1 MTHSSFL
8 IPHSSSAR
16 LRAALGLAALVWAA
30 LLAVGFV
37 APGGWVWGMAG
48 PIGHMENYMISL
60 WFVTL
65 VAAPL
70 LAWREPLQ
78 RTGAIQLFLLGV
90 LAVVVSSLRNE
101 PPKLISDAPPLL
113 AAALTAGAVIWTHPD
128 RARLWRM

>member
-1 MTHSSFL
+1 
-8 IPHSSSAR
+8 
-16 LRAALGLAALVWAA
+16 
-30 LLAVGFV
+30 
-37 APGGWVWGMAG
+37 
-48 PIGHMENYMISL
+48 MISL

-65 VAAPL
+65 VVAPL

-78 RTGAIQLFLLGV
+78 RTAAIQLFLLGV

>member
-65 VAAPL
+65 VVAPL

-78 RTGAIQLFLLGV
+78 RTAAIQLFLLGV

-113 AAALTAGAVIWTHPD
+113 AAALTAGAVIWAHPE
-128 RARLWRM
+128 RPRLWRM